1 VAGHPGSEELI
12 MFAAAFEYH
21 RPKTVAEAVK
31 LLRKVKGSRLL
42 AGGHSLLPAMKLR
55 LASPAALID
64 ISRIA
69 ELSGIKSTKEGLK
82 IGAMTTHAAIAAS
95 DVVRKHCPVLAE
107 TAGIIGDLQVR
118 NRGTIGGSVAHADP
132 AADYPTVM
140 LLLEAEFT
148 AANGKKRS
156 IAAEKFFVDLF
167 TTSLKKGELL
177 TSVTIPAMS
186 SGASAVYLKHRHP
199 ASAFAVVGVGALV
212 ELKKGKCVDVR
223 IAIGGV
229 TATAVRAKAA
239 EKLLTGQAPTAENI
253 ARAAE
258 AVGEALDSPLSD
270 SYASG
275 EFRVHLATVM
285 TRRALTEVAGKA
297 R

>member
-1 VAGHPGSEELI
+1 
-12 MFAAAFEYH
+12 MFAAEFEYH

-69 ELSGIKSTKEGLK
+69 ELVGIKSAKGGLK
-82 IGAMTTHAAIAAS
+82 IGAMTTHAAIAES
-95 DVVRKHCPVLAE
+95 DVVRKYCPVLAE
-107 TAGIIGDLQVR
+107 TAGIIGDQQVR

-132 AADYPTVM
+132 GADYPTVM
-140 LLLEAEFT
+140 LLLDAVFT
-148 AANGKKRS
+148 ARNGKERS

-167 TTSLKKGELL
+167 TTSLKQGEML
-177 TSVTIPAMS
+177 TSVTIPAMK
-186 SGASAVYLKHRHP
+186 SGASATYLKHRHP
-199 ASAFAVVGVGALV
+199 ASSFAVVGVGVLV
-212 ELKKGKCVDVR
+212 EVKKGKCADVR
-223 IAIGGV
+223 IAIGGA
-229 TATAVRAKAA
+229 TAIAVRAKAA

-258 AVGEALDSPLSD
+258 AVSEALDDPLSD

-285 TRRALTEVAGKA
+285 TKRALTAVAGKA

>member
-1 VAGHPGSEELI
+1 

-21 RPKTVAEAVK
+21 RPKTVAEAVE

-64 ISRIA
+64 ISRIE
-69 ELSGIKSTKEGLK
+69 ELSGIKWTKEGLK

-95 DVVRKHCPVLAE
+95 DVVKKHCLVLAE
-107 TAGIIGDLQVR
+107 TAAIIGDLQVR
-118 NRGTIGGSVAHADP
+118 NRGTIGGAVAHADP
-132 AADYPTVM
+132 GADYPTVM
-140 LLLEAEFT
+140 LLLDATFT
-148 AANGKKRS
+148 AANDKERQ
-156 IAAEKFFVDLF
+156 ITAEEFFVDLF
-167 TTSLKKGELL
+167 TTSLVEGELL
-177 TSVTIPAMS
+177 TSVTIPATS
-186 SGASAVYLKHRHP
+186 SGASAVYRKHRHP

-212 ELKKGKCVDVR
+212 EVKNGQCADVR
-223 IAIGGV
+223 IAIGGA

-239 EKLLTGQAPTAENI
+239 EKLLTGLAPTVENI

-258 AVGEALDSPLSD
+258 AVSEALDSPISD
-270 SYASG
+270 PYASG

-285 TRRALTEVAGKA
+285 TKRALTELTGKA